1 MPLISTN
8 MKSSSSS
15 ASTAADNEDT
25 TSRTVA
31 VLPVPGVP
39 EI

>member
-8 MKSSSSS
+8 MKGSNSS
-15 ASTAADNEDT
+15 ARTEALSWAT

-31 VLPVPGVP
+31 VFPVPGVP
-39 EI
+39 DM